1 MKKKSAFT
9 LIELL
14 VVIAIIAILA
24 ALAAPGLAKW
34 IENTRA
40 TSDASTIRQLGMLLK
55 RSVDE
60 HEDEMP
66 TLAGASEAW
75 PQVLHKIV
83 PDLKIFVSP
92 FDKRPTQ
99 EGSGS
104 PVSYGINNNNFGKH
118 ESQFN
123 SPSELIM
130 LAPVASG
137 GGAPVFTGTLN
148 QNVAVTSSGTR
159 GIWKNGQLLNVGFAD
174 NHVVPMSYSDF
185 KDEASTKGKKRWQ
198 PDYVDET
205 SK

>member
-40 TSDASTIRQLGMLLK
+40 TSDANTMRQLGMLMK
-55 RSVDE
+55 RYLDE

-66 TLAGASEAW
+66 TLSGSASTW
-75 PQVLHKIV
+75 PEMLHKMS

-92 FDKRPTQ
+92 FDKRPIA

-130 LAPVASG
+130 FAPVASG
-137 GGAPVFTGTLN
+137 GGAPQFTGTLGT
-148 QNVAVTSSGTR
+148 NVAVTSGTSR
-159 GIWKNGQLLNVGFAD
+159 GIFKNNMQLNVAFAD
-174 NHVVPMSYSDF
+174 NHVVPMTINDF
-185 KDEASTKGKKRWQ
+185 KDEASVKGKKRWQ
-198 PDYVDET
+198 PEYTDE
-205 SK
+205 K